1 MARYNDRRKLRK
13 GPAYAFAAVICILVL
28 VVVVVAVN
36 MRHVLSS
43 NTLTKQSSKQV
54 TSSASVSSGLS
65 SSSVLSSAST
75 SQTLESETALGGLLM
90 LVNKEHPL
98 PESYTPNFVTVP
110 SKYYYSSD
118 KDNNFDS
125 RAAPYLEKFITDARA
140 AGFDLDIV
148 SGYRS
153 YSYQQENYDRHVS
166 SFLSSGYTSA
176 AASSAAANEVAPPGT
191 SEHETGL
198 AADIITSDWYVHNKD
213 LTASFDQT
221 PAFAWM
227 YAHCAD
233 YGFILRYLKNKVNVT
248 GYEYEPWHYRFV
260 GVDNAKKIMQ
270 SGLCLEEYLNKI
282 QK

>member
-1 MARYNDRRKLRK
+1 MGKNNKRKVNK
-13 GPAYAFAAVICILVL
+13 GPIFVFASVICILI
-28 VVVVVAVN
+28 VVIVVTTTN
-36 MRHVLSS
+36 MRHVLSANSPS
-43 NTLTKQSSKQV
+43 NQSSKQ
-54 TSSASVSSGLS
+54 SPSAVIASSVSSSLAAS
-65 SSSVLSSAST
+65 TASASAI
-75 SQTLESETALGGLLM
+75 SENETAFGGLLM
-90 LVNKEHPL
+90 LVNKTHPV
-98 PESYTPNFVTVP
+98 PENYLPNFVTVP

-118 KDNNFDS
+118 KDNRFDS
-125 RAAPYLEKFITDARA
+125 RAAPYLEKFITGARA

-153 YSYQQENYDRHVS
+153 YQYQQENYDRHVS
-166 SFLSSGYTSA
+166 SFLSSGE
-176 AASSAAANEVAPPGT
+176 SSSQAKIDAANEVAPPGT

-198 AADIITSDWYVHNKD
+198 AADIITSNWYVNNKD

-233 YGFILRYLKNKVNVT
+233 YGFILRYLKDKVNVT

-270 SGLCLEEYLNKI
+270 SGLCLEEYLNTT